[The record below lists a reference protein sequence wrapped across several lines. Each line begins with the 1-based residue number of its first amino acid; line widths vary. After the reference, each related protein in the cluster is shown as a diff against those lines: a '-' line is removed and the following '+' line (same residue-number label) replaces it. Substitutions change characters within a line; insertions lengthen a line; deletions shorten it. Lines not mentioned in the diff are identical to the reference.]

1 MVGGRRGGGI
11 VLVLTALWSVQTTT
25 EIVED
30 MQFLITLLTNKREPN
45 EERAIVQKFRELIWA
60 GGRGNNARAM
70 LQ

>member
-11 VLVLTALWSVQTTT
+11 VLVLTALWSVQTKK
-25 EIVED
+25 IVED